1 MGNKMKEKKKKDY
14 GISLEVARAVSE
26 KEKKWEVCVAYML
39 DLFVFLVLMFCMTE
53 CFLKGYGILYE
64 KKLFYGVMLLYG
76 TCFFI
81 AFSVRKWG
89 GIGVLSLMVL
99 YGGASIHF
107 RAKIAAGLA
116 SVINKI
122 IEMAAEYYYFSP
134 WKYETNKDG
143 EALNATLF
151 LLFVFLI
158 IIGIEAFCYAK
169 KCNVYLT
176 LLLPILFVFSP
187 EVVGVVPK
195 AIYFI
200 TFVIVA
206 LAYIGSDGKQNNRR
220 VLLGRVQTIQ
230 LVLGILSLFLVLS
243 VFPKEKYE
251 QTIQGKTLKQVMQNW
266 ADTKYNNYIRKNL
279 DKGTVNGGINCG
291 ELGRVN
297 GISYTGAE
305 RLRVELGKD
314 VKTEGV
320 VYLRGYIG
328 SQYGKNQWSPLSGEL
343 KKEKKRLEKNNSTAL
358 ENYGT
363 ESEFEVGRWACMTG
377 DERTHHWEEL
387 ENCATK
393 ISSKKKWKQFMKMPY
408 TSDILSNIT
417 ENKETGTGMAGT
429 YRIQNVSETVSTIFS
444 PYDTME
450 NLYEDGKLKQN
461 KLRDVAKYSF
471 SVINHESD
479 SLPEARDWE
488 DCYNVAKG
496 IKEEFNLDI
505 LDYKS
510 GMNLE
515 QGLTQD
521 DSNDY
526 AQYGGLNDLSLIVLK
541 NMYRFYL
548 KQQDYESFVKRAYCQ
563 VPKDLRKQLNALISE
578 EGMEDE
584 QNIDTI
590 TSFIQYYLTE
600 NTNYTL
606 NPGVVPKNKD
616 LVSYFLF
623 ESQKGYCVYYASA
636 ATMLFRCM
644 GIPARY
650 VEGYVLNTDNAEYV
664 RNTETG
670 KLYTLTDN
678 DAHAWVEI
686 YRSGY
691 GWVPIEVT
699 KGRVVIEENDFEEE
713 MPDDEEEDLLDNTTE
728 PTKTMEPQT
737 SQDTQKEKNG
747 NIENQEKVS
756 TFDWEKARVVLVPI
770 GEIFFVLLFL
780 YIRKC
785 LLWWYRAKQQE
796 RANENEKTKLYYK
809 KIMRI
814 LQLMK
819 KSSKKEELRDLIK
832 EKDFCTEPIMEQ
844 RFHTIVQIMNHYAY
858 SKDGVEEQ
866 EVQFIKE
873 SYEILRQEFY
883 LQKNWLQKLYYQY
896 ILVL

>member
-1 MGNKMKEKKKKDY
+1 
-14 GISLEVARAVSE
+14 
-26 KEKKWEVCVAYML
+26 
-39 DLFVFLVLMFCMTE
+39 
-53 CFLKGYGILYE
+53 
-64 KKLFYGVMLLYG
+64 
-76 TCFFI
+76 
-81 AFSVRKWG
+81 
-89 GIGVLSLMVL
+89 
-99 YGGASIHF
+99 
-107 RAKIAAGLA
+107 
-116 SVINKI
+116 
-122 IEMAAEYYYFSP
+122 
-134 WKYETNKDG
+134 
-143 EALNATLF
+143 
-151 LLFVFLI
+151 
-158 IIGIEAFCYAK
+158 
-169 KCNVYLT
+169 
-176 LLLPILFVFSP
+176 
-187 EVVGVVPK
+187 
-195 AIYFI
+195 
-200 TFVIVA
+200 
-206 LAYIGSDGKQNNRR
+206 
-220 VLLGRVQTIQ
+220 
-230 LVLGILSLFLVLS
+230 
-243 VFPKEKYE
+243 
-251 QTIQGKTLKQVMQNW
+251 
-266 ADTKYNNYIRKNL
+266 
-279 DKGTVNGGINCG
+279 
-291 ELGRVN
+291 
-297 GISYTGAE
+297 
-305 RLRVELGKD
+305 
-314 VKTEGV
+314 
-320 VYLRGYIG
+320 
-328 SQYGKNQWSPLSGEL
+328 
-343 KKEKKRLEKNNSTAL
+343 
-358 ENYGT
+358 
-363 ESEFEVGRWACMTG
+363 
-377 DERTHHWEEL
+377 
-387 ENCATK
+387 
-393 ISSKKKWKQFMKMPY
+393 
-408 TSDILSNIT
+408 
-417 ENKETGTGMAGT
+417 
-429 YRIQNVSETVSTIFS
+429 
-444 PYDTME
+444 
-450 NLYEDGKLKQN
+450 
-461 KLRDVAKYSF
+461 
-471 SVINHESD
+471 
-479 SLPEARDWE
+479 
-488 DCYNVAKG
+488 
-496 IKEEFNLDI
+496 
-505 LDYKS
+505 
-510 GMNLE
+510 
-515 QGLTQD
+515 
-521 DSNDY
+521 
-526 AQYGGLNDLSLIVLK
+526 
-541 NMYRFYL
+541 FYL